1 MPTFIKPHFEQH
13 SGFKEELLA
22 FEASRKS
29 TGVKQLTP
37 FSFDP
42 NDLPADEWLNLGL
55 SKEQVS
61 VILNFRNKGG
71 KFYQK
76 QDLKKIYSISPQEY
90 AVLEPYIEIKKVE
103 LSDKK
108 EDFET
113 EIPFEPFSF
122 DPNNLPK
129 LDFKKLGLNEGQ
141 IRNIESYMAAGGK
154 FLSKEDFKK
163 IYSISAED
171 YEKLEAYI
179 LLPSKDS
186 LQKPAIVHR
195 DFNLP
200 MVEINGA
207 DTAGL
212 QNLKGIG
219 ASYAGRIIKYRN
231 LLGGFYRKE
240 QLLEVFGMDTAR
252 FAGFA
257 GQVEINP
264 ELIKRKNLNTVEF
277 KELLRHPYLE
287 YYLVKS
293 IFDYKSK
300 NGKFGSVDELRKVNL
315 IYKELYEKI
324 SPYLF
329 VDNKK

>member
-1 MPTFIKPHFEQH
+1 
-13 SGFKEELLA
+13 
-22 FEASRKS
+22 
-29 TGVKQLTP
+29 
-37 FSFDP
+37 
-42 NDLPADEWLNLGL
+42 
-55 SKEQVS
+55 
-61 VILNFRNKGG
+61 
-71 KFYQK
+71 
-76 QDLKKIYSISPQEY
+76 
-90 AVLEPYIEIKKVE
+90 
-103 LSDKK
+103 
-108 EDFET
+108 
-113 EIPFEPFSF
+113 
-122 DPNNLPK
+122 
-129 LDFKKLGLNEGQ
+129 
-141 IRNIESYMAAGGK
+141 MAAGGK
-154 FLSKEDFKK
+154 FLSKEDLKK

-179 LLPSKDS
+179 LLPYKDS
-186 LQKPAIVHR
+186 LQKPTIVRH

-200 MVEINGA
+200 TVEINSA
-207 DTAGL
+207 DTAEL

-219 ASYAGRIIKYRN
+219 ASYAGRIIKYRD

-240 QLLEVFGMDTAR
+240 QLLEVFGMDTSR

-264 ELIKRKNLNTVEF
+264 ELIKRKNLNTIEF
-277 KELLRHPYLE
+277 KELLKHPYLE

-300 NGKFGSVDELRKVNL
+300 NGNFGSVDELLKVNL

>member
-1 MPTFIKPHFEQH
+1 MPLFIHPQLEQD
-13 SGFKEELLA
+13 SGFKEELMA
-22 FEASRKS
+22 FEASHKIP
-29 TGVKQLTP
+29 GIKQLTP
-37 FSFDP
+37 FPFDP
-42 NDLPADEWLNLGL
+42 NELPAEQWLDLGL
-55 SKEQVS
+55 SQKQVS

-71 KFYQK
+71 KFYGK
-76 QDLKKIYSISPQEY
+76 EDLRKIYSISAQEY
-90 AVLEPYIEIKKVE
+90 VALEPFIEIKKTGITEKNEAVE
-103 LSDKK
+103 NK
-108 EDFET
+108 
-113 EIPFEPFSF
+113 IPFEPFSF

-129 LDFKKLGLNEGQ
+129 TDYKKLGLNEGQ

-154 FLSKEDFKK
+154 FLCKEDFKK

-171 YEKLEAYI
+171 YVKLEPYI
-179 LLPSKDS
+179 LLPTKDS
-186 LQKPAIVHR
+186 LVKPTYARR
-195 DFNLP
+195 DFTLP
-200 MVEINGA
+200 MVEINSA
-207 DTAGL
+207 DTASL

-219 ASYAGRIIKYRN
+219 TSFAGRIIKYRD

-257 GQVEINP
+257 SQVEVNP
-264 ELIKRKNLNTVEF
+264 ALIKMKNLNTVEF

-293 IFDYKSK
+293 IFDYKNK
-300 NGKFGSVDELRKVNL
+300 NGTYDSIAELRKVNL